1 MKKIIAISILVAAI
15 ASASVYAKK
24 SKNDSEW
31 QEIGE
36 QGKKALTE
44 TGKFFSDAGKKI
56 YEEATTPTVE
66 CRQNGSMTVTQKTNG
81 KNAKWSGTFTATSH
95 TITFKITD
103 VGGRAGEST
112 GTWILTYNLQEGGK
126 AIKIQSI
133 NLPNDGDGTNFKLGA
148 LFTK

>member
-1 MKKIIAISILVAAI
+1 MKKIILISILVAAI

-56 YEEATTPTVE
+56 YEEATTPE
-66 CRQNGSMTVTQKTNG
+66 CYGKWTCKNG
-81 KNAKWSGTFTATSH
+81 KSKT
-95 TITFKITD
+95 
-103 VGGRAGEST
+103 
-112 GTWILTYNLQEGGK
+112 
-126 AIKIQSI
+126 
-133 NLPNDGDGTNFKLGA
+133 
-148 LFTK
+148 